1 MYSDNTFDNLFT
13 GYESGGE
20 YIYPTAAQNLAI
32 TFSGFYLS
40 ALDGDFSTDPV
51 TITSETGEAEDITIG
66 NAPAKVLTAQML
78 NPFGLMESLTWGD
91 GTAYIGV
98 ATQSGTVA
106 SIPTGTLIYCNYGG
120 TTIRATASQFVCT
133 IGGQNYTRS
142 ISGHTPLGIVVD
154 DANNKAYLYTND
166 NCVEC
171 NLSTHAFTETTPADS
186 FMVNKYRSFG
196 GNTAT
201 IVTASGCPTGYTITD
216 SEARTASYND
226 FRYVPMGVFDFS
238 NVDAYGITF
247 GVEAY
252 DKMTLFDADA
262 TDWVNN
268 LDFTTP
274 KTLSTLISE
283 LMTEMGLTCTVDAS
297 AVNTSVTWSENPIT
311 NYAVTYRQVLKWL
324 AEAIGCNVRMSR
336 TGDVEFV
343 AFHST
348 PVGNT
353 ITLDTIVGNSRTKGR
368 YTVPVVTK
376 VICYNTVGAG
386 YEDGTSGS
394 DYYVVANPFIDPSGD
409 LAPVTALLGLI
420 DDIPAY
426 YPTAVV
432 NAYSDPRIDA
442 GDFIT
447 VTDMDG
453 NTTFVIPVMHQTLQW
468 NGMCTTQYVAD
479 GRQVR
484 TVPDSL
490 EGTGLSE
497 VVSTNPA
504 AVVNMIMAKGITV
517 YDSNNNVLFSA
528 IGDNHLV
535 EIAGFNVDKNQI
547 IYDDALKTI
556 KMNISTGFSVKKK
569 STQQSAFLDDG
580 IVSVGDE
587 SLAENPYGA
596 LQPQKLHF
604 GALTHY
610 KTAEYARGGLDIWE
624 NNVGE
629 ATLDLTNGLHIDDT
643 TNNIDITPTNIAFS
657 GGLSST
663 TITPSSVTTAYGA
676 YSASLTHTAM
686 TVADAYSTTTQNAS
700 SFSAVNGSYS
710 VTMDAYGASAVY
722 GSSSVSINS
731 TGVTF
736 ADGTATPTMRVIRRS
751 LNAAGSTTVTL
762 EDGLYIAIVTHQNN
776 SSTNESGLYIIQVN
790 NTSSI
795 RAISTAQNQTLSVS
809 GHTLTWTTTNT
820 YRQLRLI
827 YIS

>member
-78 NPFGLMESLTWGD
+78 NPFGTMESLTWGD
-91 GTAYIGV
+91 GTVYIGCV
-98 ATQSGTVA
+98 TSSATADTYSSLPCHVYVNSIHYGINASGNARRGSTTYTLGGTPMAVIA
-106 SIPTGTLIYCNYGG
+106 NSTGTDVLFI
-120 TTIRATASQFVCT
+120 TDTK
-133 IGGQNYTRS
+133 IGRYNGS
-142 ISGHTPLGIVVD
+142 FSVVSTPTDAQAFMAAKCRQYADPMGIAL
-154 DANNKAYLYTND
+154 DANGCPAVFND
-166 NCVEC
+166 
-171 NLSTHAFTETTPADS
+171 
-186 FMVNKYRSFG
+186 
-196 GNTAT
+196 
-201 IVTASGCPTGYTITD
+201 VTASTKTTYG
-216 SEARTASYND
+216 
-226 FRYVPMGVFDFS
+226 YVPMGVFDFS

-336 TGDVEFV
+336 TGTVEFV

-394 DYYVVANPFIDPSGD
+394 DYYVVANPFIDPSGG

-442 GDFIT
+442 GDFVT

-453 NTTFVIPVMHQTLQW
+453 NTTFNVPVMHQTLQW

-556 KMNISTGFSVKKK
+556 KMNNSTGFSVKKK

-587 SLAENPYGA
+587 SIAENPYGA
-596 LQPQKLHF
+596 LHPQKLNF

-610 KTAEYARGGLDIWE
+610 KTAEYARGGFDIWE

-676 YSASLTHTAM
+676 YTASLTHTAM

-700 SFSAVNGSYS
+700 GFSAVNGSYS

-762 EDGLYIAIVTHQNN
+762 EDGLYIAVVTHQNN
-776 SSTNESGLYIIQVN
+776 SSTNESGLYIIQCN

>member
-1 MYSDNTFDNLFT
+1 MYNDSTLDNLFT
-13 GYESGGE
+13 GYESGGD
-20 YIYPTAAQNLAI
+20 YVYPSADQNLVI

-40 ALDGDFSTDPV
+40 ALDGDFTTDPV

-66 NAPAKVLTAQML
+66 NAPAAVLTAQML
-78 NPFGLMESLTWGD
+78 NPDGLMESLTWGD
-91 GTAYIGV
+91 GSVYIGV

-106 SIPTGTLIYCNYGG
+106 SIPTGTLIYCDYGG

-154 DANNKAYLYTND
+154 DANNKAYLYTSD

-171 NLSTHAFTETTPADS
+171 NLSTHAFTVTTPADS

-238 NVDAYGITF
+238 NVDAFGITF

-297 AVNTSVTWSENPIT
+297 AVNTSVQWSENPIT

-336 TGDVEFV
+336 TGTVEFI

-348 PVGNT
+348 LVGNT

-368 YTVPVVTK
+368 YTVPVITK

-442 GDFIT
+442 GDFVT

-453 NTTFVIPVMHQTLQW
+453 NTTFNIPVMHQTLQW

-490 EGTGLSE
+490 EGTGLAE
-497 VVSTNPA
+497 VVNSNPS
-504 AVVNMIMAKGITV
+504 AVVNMIEAHGISADAITTGKLTV
-517 YDSNNNVLFSA
+517 LDNNSDVLFEA
-528 IGDNHLV
+528 DKDNHSV
-535 EIAGFNVDKNQI
+535 EIAGYVVEDGRIGLSGTPQGADDWLAISLTSGFQTNAHAGTTDANEDGYGYFLGGE
-547 IYDDALKTI
+547 IYLSSVIGGDTKSGTI
-556 KMNISTGFSVKKK
+556 DGESIQYSDQGM
-569 STQQSAFLDDG
+569 SAQL
-580 IVSVGDE
+580 
-587 SLAENPYGA
+587 GA
-596 LQPQKLHF
+596 
-604 GALTHY
+604 
-610 KTAEYARGGLDIWE
+610 
-624 NNVGE
+624 
-629 ATLDLTNGLHIDDT
+629 
-643 TNNIDITPTNIAFS
+643 
-657 GGLSST
+657 GGLSLDNYPYALQVSADELYINKGSYITTASAST
-663 TITPSSVTTAYGA
+663 YTITDGTNVTTQ
-676 YSASLTHTAM
+676 SP
-686 TVADAYSTTTQNAS
+686 
-700 SFSAVNGSYS
+700 
-710 VTMDAYGASAVY
+710 
-722 GSSSVSINS
+722 
-731 TGVTF
+731 TGITF
-736 ADGTATPTMRVIRRS
+736 EDGTATPTLRVLRRT

-762 EDGLYIAIVTHQNN
+762 EDGICLAIVSHQNN

-795 RAISTAQNQTLSVS
+795 RAISTAQNQTLSIS

>member
-1 MYSDNTFDNLFT
+1 MYNDSTFDNLFT
-13 GYESGGE
+13 GYESGGD
-20 YIYPTAAQNLAI
+20 YVYPSADQNLVI

-40 ALDGDFSTDPV
+40 ALDGDFTTDPV
-51 TITSETGEAEDITIG
+51 TITSETGEGEDITIG
-66 NAPAKVLTAQML
+66 NAPAAVLTAQML
-78 NPFGLMESLTWGD
+78 NPNGLMESLTWGD
-91 GTAYIGV
+91 GTVYIGCV
-98 ATQSGTVA
+98 TSSATADAYSSLPCHVYVNSIHYGINASGNARRGSTTYTLGGTPMAVIA
-106 SIPTGTLIYCNYGG
+106 NSTGTDVLFI
-120 TTIRATASQFVCT
+120 TDTK
-133 IGGQNYTRS
+133 IGRYNGS
-142 ISGHTPLGIVVD
+142 FSVVSTPTDAQAFMAAKCRQYADPMGIAL
-154 DANNKAYLYTND
+154 DANGCPAVFND
-166 NCVEC
+166 
-171 NLSTHAFTETTPADS
+171 
-186 FMVNKYRSFG
+186 
-196 GNTAT
+196 
-201 IVTASGCPTGYTITD
+201 VTASTKTTYG
-216 SEARTASYND
+216 
-226 FRYVPMGVFDFS
+226 YVPMGVFDFS

-247 GVEAY
+247 GVEAF

-394 DYYVVANPFIDPSGD
+394 DYYVVANPFIDPSGG

-442 GDFIT
+442 GDFVT

-453 NTTFVIPVMHQTLQW
+453 NTTFNIPVMHQTLQW

-535 EIAGFNVDKNQI
+535 EIAGFEVDKTS
-547 IYDDALKTI
+547 LHKTTESPTDVFNTVYVGI
-556 KMNISTGFSVKKK
+556 DKVESEKVDTTQGFAVSNIATM
-569 STQQSAFLDDG
+569 
-580 IVSVGDE
+580 
-587 SLAENPYGA
+587 ENGWMQVY
-596 LQPQKLHF
+596 
-604 GALTHY
+604 
-610 KTAEYARGGLDIWE
+610 E
-624 NNVGE
+624 NNPDPNGSHVYYTNIHPDYIFFHKNDNGTVLQADYSAEE
-629 ATLDLTNGLHIDDT
+629 ATLNSTYDSKETS
-643 TNNIDITPTNIAFS
+643 ITKDS
-657 GGLSST
+657 V
-663 TITPSSVTTAYGA
+663 SVTDGTNTA
-676 YSASLTHTAM
+676 THTA
-686 TVADAYSTTTQNAS
+686 TGVTANDGTNTTTM
-700 SFSAVNGSYS
+700 SA
-710 VTMDAYGASAVY
+710 
-722 GSSSVSINS
+722 

-736 ADGTATPTMRVIRRS
+736 DDGTATPTMRVIRRS
-751 LNAAGSTTVTL
+751 LSAAGSTTVTL
-762 EDGLYIAIVTHQNN
+762 EDGICLAIVSHQNN

-795 RAISTAQNQTLSVS
+795 RAISTAQNQTLSIS

-827 YIS
+827 YLS

>member
-78 NPFGLMESLTWGD
+78 NPFGTMESLTWGY
-91 GTAYIGV
+91 GTVYIGCV
-98 ATQSGTVA
+98 KSSATADTYSSLPCHVYVNSIHYGINASGNARRGSTTYTLGGTPMAVIA
-106 SIPTGTLIYCNYGG
+106 NATGTDVLFI
-120 TTIRATASQFVCT
+120 TDTK
-133 IGGQNYTRS
+133 IGRYNGS
-142 ISGHTPLGIVVD
+142 FSVVSTPTDAQAFMAAKCRQYADPMGIAL
-154 DANNKAYLYTND
+154 DANGCPAVFND
-166 NCVEC
+166 
-171 NLSTHAFTETTPADS
+171 
-186 FMVNKYRSFG
+186 
-196 GNTAT
+196 
-201 IVTASGCPTGYTITD
+201 VTASTKTTYG
-216 SEARTASYND
+216 
-226 FRYVPMGVFDFS
+226 YVPMGVFDFS
-238 NVDAYGITF
+238 NVDAFGITF

-409 LAPVTALLGLI
+409 IAPVTALLGLI

-442 GDFIT
+442 GDFVT

-453 NTTFVIPVMHQTLQW
+453 NTTFNIPVMHQTLQW

-490 EGTGLSE
+490 EGTGLAE
-497 VVSTNPA
+497 VVNSNPS
-504 AVVNMIMAKGITV
+504 AVVNMIEAHGINADCITSGTIDASVINVTNVTADKVTV
-517 YDSNNNVLFSA
+517 KDASNNTIFDADASNKAVS
-528 IGDNHLV
+528 IGN
-535 EIAGFNVDKNQI
+535 FQVDQYNLRNTYGNYSTILSSQGDI
-547 IYDDALKTI
+547 SIRNLANSTETALDGT
-556 KMNISTGFSVKKK
+556 SVKVQC
-569 STQQSAFLDDG
+569 SLPSAFTE
-580 IVSVGDE
+580 I
-587 SLAENPYGA
+587 
-596 LQPQKLHF
+596 
-604 GALTHY
+604 
-610 KTAEYARGGLDIWE
+610 EY
-624 NNVGE
+624 
-629 ATLDLTNGLHIDDT
+629 
-643 TNNIDITPTNIAFS
+643 
-657 GGLSST
+657 
-663 TITPSSVTTAYGA
+663 
-676 YSASLTHTAM
+676 
-686 TVADAYSTTTQNAS
+686 
-700 SFSAVNGSYS
+700 
-710 VTMDAYGASAVY
+710 
-722 GSSSVSINS
+722 
-731 TGVTF
+731 TGVTVRGANSKYAYYKNDEARLYESGSGNYLSLANTSASVTDGTNTATVTASTYTVTDGTNVTTQKPTGITF
-736 ADGTATPTMRVIRRS
+736 DDGTATPTMRVIRRS

-762 EDGLYIAIVTHQNN
+762 EDGLYIAVVTHQNN
-776 SSTNESGLYIIQVN
+776 SSTNESGLYIIQCN